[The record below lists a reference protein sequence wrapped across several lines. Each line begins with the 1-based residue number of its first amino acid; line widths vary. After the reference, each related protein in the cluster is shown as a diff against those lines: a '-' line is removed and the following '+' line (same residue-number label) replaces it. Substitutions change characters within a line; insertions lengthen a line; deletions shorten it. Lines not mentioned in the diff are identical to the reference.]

1 MDQSLT
7 SEKLNFLH
15 SLLDKELEGLKE
27 SSLSNSGMKQ
37 ANQIDN
43 HSKYQQNSRFVIN
56 QMQNQQEK
64 QVKQQSSSIHLNSSL
79 NNQRDPL
86 PLTPLESSLNIS
98 RQNHQRS
105 NSQTPIK
112 DEQSI
117 LFKQYNS
124 HQGIQNNVEIRNKNN
139 LPLYQDTNQNNNE
152 KNSQLKFNSNQSD
165 ISKNIR
171 MSHDLQELQ
180 NKIMNL
186 EKKITCINNPPQED
200 KENSYFFQEN
210 EIEVKQND
218 QRDLIEHSFSKNKFP
233 TYDCHETTME
243 DDYNYR
249 EKNEQHNKNNMF
261 HTFNN
266 YNSNNPH
273 NQTQIDDNNNN
284 KKVVKYSSTNNY
296 EQNQELDYSNE
307 SCKQSQKAIKKS
319 KQEKLKSHEHYSEV
333 DRNVQDGEIDED
345 TPMKRKYKN
354 KQKKRD
360 PSNEYSSSRFNTET
374 IEGQYEN
381 KPKSLKRQHS
391 SSTSQLPNGGK
402 NQSKRENSKGRSN
415 KFQLEKKIH
424 EAETMLNNSKSS
436 IKKSLS
442 KNNSIN
448 RNNSLKNIASNGSQV
463 SLQNGT
469 HSASKRNNSNS
480 INKNQKNID
489 QVISNHN
496 EVQVLNK
503 KIMQLKKQSEQDK
516 QLIIK
521 ERLRNNEL
529 QEEVDKLNRKMKKM
543 ANQIEKSNALEEDYK
558 KLMQSF
564 EKSEYIRQQQ
574 KQLITNLKNELD
586 NLKKHQHNQH
596 QQSQDQN
603 INERKRPSSK
613 NRNI

>member
-43 HSKYQQNSRFVIN
+43 QQKYQQNSRFVIN

-64 QVKQQSSSIHLNSSL
+64 SIKSQSSSIHLNSSL

-112 DEQSI
+112 DEQSM
-117 LFKQYNS
+117 LYKQYNS
-124 HQGIQNNVEIRNKNN
+124 HQGIQNNADIRNKNN
-139 LPLYQDTNQNNNE
+139 LQLYQDTNQNNNE
-152 KNSQLKFNSNQSD
+152 KNSQLKFNPNQQEV
-165 ISKNIR
+165 SKNIR

-186 EKKITCINNPPQED
+186 EKKITCINNPQFED

-210 EIEVKQND
+210 EIDKKQND

-233 TYDCHETTME
+233 TYDRHETTME

-249 EKNEQHNKNNMF
+249 EKNEQQNKNNMF
-261 HTFNN
+261 HTFNT
-266 YNSNNPH
+266 YNNSSTH
-273 NQTQIDDNNNN
+273 NQGQTDENHIN
-284 KKVVKYSSTNNY
+284 KKVVRYSSTNNY
-296 EQNQELDYSNE
+296 EESQELDCSNE
-307 SCKQSQKAIKKS
+307 SYKQSQKATRKN
-319 KQEKLKSHEHYSEV
+319 KQEKLKTNENYSEV
-333 DRNVQDGEIDED
+333 DRNEQDAEIDED

-360 PSNEYSSSRFNTET
+360 PSNEYNSSRFNTET
-374 IEGQYEN
+374 SEGQYEN
-381 KPKSLKRQHS
+381 KPKQMKRQHS
-391 SSTSQLPNGGK
+391 SSASQLPNGIK
-402 NQSKRENSKGRSN
+402 NSSKRENSKGRSN
-415 KFQLEKKIH
+415 KFQLEKKIQ
-424 EAETMLNNSKSS
+424 EAETVLNNSKNS
-436 IKKSLS
+436 IKRSLS

-448 RNNSLKNIASNGSQV
+448 RNNSLKNIANNGSQA

-480 INKNQKNID
+480 INKSQKNID

-503 KIMQLKKQSEQDK
+503 KVMQLKKQSEQDK

-529 QEEVDKLNRKMKKM
+529 QEEIDKLNRKMKKM

-586 NLKKHQHNQH
+586 NFKKHQHSQH
-596 QQSQDQN
+596 QQSQDSN
-603 INERKRPSSK
+603 INEKKRPSSK
-613 NRNI
+613 NKNI